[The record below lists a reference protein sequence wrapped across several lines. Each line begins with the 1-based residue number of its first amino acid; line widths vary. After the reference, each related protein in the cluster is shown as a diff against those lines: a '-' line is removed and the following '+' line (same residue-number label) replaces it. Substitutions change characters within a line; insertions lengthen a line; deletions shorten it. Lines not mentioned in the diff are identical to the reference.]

1 MDDIETF
8 RWEHEDRL
16 EQVVPKPRKKLRSK
30 PFLKGPIPW
39 DWIERVAISKNRST
53 VLVALALW
61 YQAGRQRTHTEIVLC
76 AKQTE
81 NLLLGRK
88 GFQRGLEDL
97 AHLGLIRTQVSP
109 GRCVRVEILSVG
121 EDSQP

>member
-1 MDDIETF
+1 MDIENF
-8 RWEHEDRL
+8 RWEQRDPL
-16 EQVVPKPRKKLRSK
+16 EQVVLKRKRKPRFKT
-30 PFLKGPIPW
+30 FLKGPIPW
-39 DWIERVAISKNRST
+39 HWIEQAATSGNRST
-53 VLVALALW
+53 VLVALVIW

>member
-1 MDDIETF
+1 MDIENF
-8 RWEHEDRL
+8 RWEQRDPL
-16 EQVVPKPRKKLRSK
+16 EQVVLKRKRKPRFKT
-30 PFLKGPIPW
+30 FLKGPIPW
-39 DWIERVAISKNRST
+39 HWIEQAATSGNRST
-53 VLVALALW
+53 VLVALVIW

-97 AHLGLIRTQVSP
+97 ARLGLIRTQVSP

>member
-1 MDDIETF
+1 MDIENF
-8 RWEHEDRL
+8 RWEQRDPL
-16 EQVVPKPRKKLRSK
+16 EQVVLKRKRKPRFKT
-30 PFLKGPIPW
+30 FLKGPIPW
-39 DWIERVAISKNRST
+39 HWIEQAATSGNRST
-53 VLVALALW
+53 VLVALVIW

-88 GFQRGLEDL
+88 GFQRGLDDL

>member
-1 MDDIETF
+1 MDDLETF

-53 VLVALALW
+53 VLVALVIW